1 MGFSERWVFC
11 KLVRFHA
18 VTGGGV
24 ERQFGRSHDPCQ
36 IPSLAQTIHA
46 VAHSCPVAQCPA
58 TVAPQVLASGKSGG
72 GVFLFSDD

>member
-1 MGFSERWVFC
+1 MRKYAGR
-11 KLVRFHA
+11 VRR
-18 VTGGGV
+18 V

-58 TVAPQVLASGKSGG
+58 TVAPRVLASGKSGG
-72 GVFLFSDD
+72 GVFLFSDDRGSERVC